1 MIERESVEYR
11 DVILVIRF
19 ISSGDMIMQTSIAHL
34 MIRRVL
40 KDGKTSNLRISLKA
54 HVLT

>member
-1 MIERESVEYR
+1 MT
-11 DVILVIRF
+11 RF

-34 MIRRVL
+34 MIIRVL

-54 HVLT
+54 HVLTRNYRSLFQLNIE

>member
-1 MIERESVEYR
+1 MIGRESVEYR
-11 DVILVIRF
+11 DVILVTRF